1 MQTNTN
7 ISNISPSDWMTEQ
20 ALPLRGGH
28 EHTRGELPKPILKAV
43 VDYIHENL
51 RQDLSLGQLAK
62 QAVLSKACF
71 IRQFKKSMGISPY
84 QYVLQCRVE
93 LAQQLLQQRYLSVEA
108 IAVASGFKDQNH
120 LTRTFRRLTETT
132 PSAYRKQ
139 HFKDEE
145 SQAIA

>member
-1 MQTNTN
+1 MKTDLN
-7 ISNISPSDWMTEQ
+7 ISTSDWMTEHT
-20 ALPLRGGH
+20 LPLRG
-28 EHTRGELPKPILKAV
+28 EHQSTRGELPKPILKAII
-43 VDYIHENL
+43 DYIHENL
-51 RQDLSLGQLAK
+51 QQDLSLGQLAT

-93 LAQQLLQQRYLSVEA
+93 LAQQLLQQRYLSVENIA
-108 IAVASGFKDQNH
+108 IKSGFKDQNH
-120 LTRTFRRLTETT
+120 LTRTFRRLTGGT

-139 HFKDEE
+139 HFKNDE

>member
-1 MQTNTN
+1 MQTNKN
-7 ISNISPSDWMTEQ
+7 ISESEWMMEQ
-20 ALPLRGGH
+20 SLPLRGGH
-28 EHTRGELPKPILKAV
+28 QSNRGELPKPILKAIT
-43 VDYIHENL
+43 DYIHENL

-93 LAQQLLQQRYLSVEA
+93 VAQQLLQQRYLSVED
-108 IAVASGFKDQNH
+108 IAVKSGFKDQNH
-120 LTRTFRRLTETT
+120 LTRTFRRLTGTT

-139 HFKDEE
+139 YFKEDQSKE
-145 SQAIA
+145 IA

>member
-1 MQTNTN
+1 MQTNQN
-7 ISNISPSDWMTEQ
+7 FSESEWMTEQ
-20 ALPLRGGH
+20 SLPLRGVH
-28 EHTRGELPKPILKAV
+28 QPNRGELPKPILKAIT
-43 VDYIHENL
+43 DYIHENI

-93 LAQQLLQQRYLSVEA
+93 VSQQLLQQRYLSVEDIA
-108 IAVASGFKDQNH
+108 IKSGFKDQNH
-120 LTRTFRRLTETT
+120 LTRTFRRLTGTT

-139 HFKDEE
+139 YFKDDQ
-145 SQAIA
+145 SQEIA

>member
-1 MQTNTN
+1 MQTNKT
-7 ISNISPSDWMTEQ
+7 ISNSDWMTEQ

-28 EHTRGELPKPILKAV
+28 QPTRGELPKPILKAIT
-43 VDYIHENL
+43 DHIHENL
-51 RQDLSLGQLAK
+51 LQDLSLGQLAK

-108 IAVASGFKDQNH
+108 IAVKSGFKDQNH
-120 LTRTFRRLTETT
+120 LTRTFRRLTGKT

-139 HFKDEE
+139 YFKNDP
-145 SQAIA
+145 SQEIA